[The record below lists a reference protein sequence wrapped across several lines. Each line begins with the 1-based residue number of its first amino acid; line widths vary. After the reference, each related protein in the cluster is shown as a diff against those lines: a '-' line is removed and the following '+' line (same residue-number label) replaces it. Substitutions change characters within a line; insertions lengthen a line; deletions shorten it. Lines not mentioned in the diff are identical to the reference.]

1 MLDEPTLDAATPAA
15 PALLVAHLQ
24 HWLGAWP
31 PTSAL
36 DVVAARQRTQPAWDG
51 RIYPVLGVAD
61 ATGATVLSLPPEVAD
76 AARRAAA
83 EGTGPLLAQLP
94 GLLGQPSR
102 QVFRAVFRW
111 TTEPAEGPEPG
122 RWVAADAPGVPEWLH
137 PFGGEVLVATA
148 DDGTHLAGVG
158 IKRHDAFGRELAV
171 VTAPEARGRG
181 LGRALVAQ
189 AARHVL
195 SSGAVPTYL
204 HATDNVASARLAD
217 SAGFPDRGWTVLGL
231 GG

>member
-1 MLDEPTLDAATPAA
+1 MLDEPTLDAASPAV
-15 PALLVAHLQ
+15 PDVLVEHLR

-31 PTSAL
+31 PTSEL
-36 DVVAARQRTQPAWDG
+36 DVVAAPQRTQPGWDG
-51 RIYPVLGVAD
+51 RVYPVLGIAD
-61 ATGATVLSLPPEVAD
+61 AAGATVLSVPPEVAD
-76 AARRAAA
+76 AVRHAADDDPKTLWAR
-83 EGTGPLLAQLP
+83 LP

-111 TTEPAEGPEPG
+111 TTEPAEAPEAG
-122 RWVAADAPGVPEWLH
+122 RWVAADAPDVPEWLH

-171 VTAPEARGRG
+171 VTAPAARGRG
-181 LGRALVAQ
+181 LGRALVVQ

-195 SSGAVPTYL
+195 RSGAVPTYL
-204 HATDNVASARLAD
+204 HATDNIASARLAD